1 MQTASN
7 LATDSLVNPRPFYD
21 FSWMARLTIRTWTK
35 FWNTLE
41 TTQGR
46 RYSMQN
52 EELLRSP
59 LSNEVR
65 RMSWY

>member
-1 MQTASN
+1 MQTVLN
-7 LATDSLVNPRPFYD
+7 QATDSLVNPRHFYD

-46 RYSMQN
+46 RYRMLN

-59 LSNEVR
+59 LSNEAR
-65 RMSWY
+65 RMSWH